1 MSNQPVFSRR
11 LGRIE
16 VAVWRNETPDSIWH
30 NVTFQ
35 RSYRD
40 EAGDLQ
46 STANFRADD
55 MADIAFLA
63 SKAYD
68 FLSSYEDPK

>member
-1 MSNQPVFSRR
+1 MSTKPVFSRR

-40 EAGDLQ
+40 EAGALQ
-46 STANFRADD
+46 STQNFRADD
-55 MADIAFLA
+55 MASIT
-63 SKAYD
+63 
-68 FLSSYEDPK
+68 FLSSKAFDFLCSYDEA